1 MTPDLLTPP
10 KEMDSLSMEGLESAP
25 GGWFDCEVQKAG
37 PAEDG
42 TIFIGLRHTG
52 GAFNCW
58 FSATPTMK
66 REMLATALAHGA
78 VLRKTGRGNLLRRSK
93 HLKTDKMGSERICL
107 MIGSRSL

>member
-42 TIFIGLRHTG
+42 TIFIWLRHTG

-66 REMLATALAHGA
+66 REMLATALAALSG
-78 VLRKTGRGNLLRRSK
+78 RKVVNVYLTS
-93 HLKTDKMGSERICL
+93 TDEYSVINRMYVVA
-107 MIGSRSL
+107 

>member
-42 TIFIGLRHTG
+42 TIFIGLR
-52 GAFNCW
+52 
-58 FSATPTMK
+58 ATPTMK
-66 REMLATALAHGA
+66 REMLATALAALSG
-78 VLRKTGRGNLLRRSK
+78 RKVVNVSLTS
-93 HLKTDKMGSERICL
+93 TDEYSVINRMYVVA
-107 MIGSRSL
+107 

>member
-42 TIFIGLRHTG
+42 TIFIL
-52 GAFNCW
+52 
-58 FSATPTMK
+58 
-66 REMLATALAHGA
+66 
-78 VLRKTGRGNLLRRSK
+78 
-93 HLKTDKMGSERICL
+93 
-107 MIGSRSL
+107 SLIHI